1 MQAASLDVQLGSR
14 SYPIH
19 IGGGLLDD
27 ASLFGRHL
35 GESRAVIVTN
45 TTVAP
50 LYLERLRAA
59 IGDREML
66 VKVLPDGEE
75 HKNLAVLSDL
85 YDALLA
91 ARCDRNCTLV
101 ALGGGV
107 IGDITGFA
115 AATYQRGVSFLQ
127 VPTTLL
133 AQVDSSVGGKTAV
146 NHPRGKN
153 MIGAFHQPRAVIADT
168 DTLATLPPR
177 EYAAGLAE
185 VLKYGLIGDA
195 PFHAWLS
202 ANASA
207 ITARDAGCLIEIVR
221 RSCANK
227 ARVVAADEREEE
239 GGARALL
246 NFGHTFGHA
255 IETATDYR
263 SLLHGEA
270 VAIGMVMA
278 ARFSQELGWL
288 PAADVRGIRDLVAG
302 FGLPVTPPEG
312 LDAGALLSL
321 MRGDKKSSAGRI
333 RLVLLRRIGEAVL
346 SRDFPE
352 SALLALLETFTRSPE
367 AATA

>member
-19 IGGGLLDD
+19 IGRGLLDD
-27 ASLFGRHL
+27 ASLFARLL
-35 GESRAVIVTN
+35 GDARVAVVTN

-50 LYLERLRAA
+50 LYLERVRAVLGERVA
-59 IGDREML
+59 L
-66 VKVLPDGEE
+66 VKILPDGEE

-85 YDALLA
+85 YDALLS
-91 ARCDRNCTLV
+91 ARCDRNCTLI

-107 IGDITGFA
+107 VGDITGFA
-115 AATYQRGVSFLQ
+115 AATYQRGVSFVQ
-127 VPTTLL
+127 IPTTLL

-153 MIGAFHQPRAVIADT
+153 MIGAFHQPRAVIADI
-168 DTLATLPPR
+168 DTLSTLPVR

-195 PFHAWLS
+195 PFHAWIS
-202 ANASA
+202 ANAAAIAARESA
-207 ITARDAGCLIEIVR
+207 SLVEVVR

-239 GGARALL
+239 GGSRALL

-255 IETATDYR
+255 IETATGYR

-278 ARFSQELGWL
+278 ARFSHELGWL
-288 PAADVRGIRDLVAG
+288 SADELQDIRTLIAR
-302 FGLPVTPPEG
+302 FGLPVAPPSG
-312 LDAGALLSL
+312 LDAAELLSL
-321 MRGDKKSSAGRI
+321 MRGDKKSSSGRI

-352 SALLALLETFTRSPE
+352 SALLELLEASTRAAE
-367 AATA
+367 ALTA

>member
-19 IGGGLLDD
+19 IGSGLLDD

-59 IGDREML
+59 IGERVML

-153 MIGAFHQPRAVIADT
+153 MIGAFHQPRAVIADI

-227 ARVVAADEREEE
+227 RGRGDRHGHGGALLAGTRLAAGRGCPRHPRPRRGLRPARHAP
-239 GGARALL
+239 GGARRRCAAL
-246 NFGHTFGHA
+246 A
-255 IETATDYR
+255 DARRQEIERGPHPAR
-263 SLLHGEA
+263 
-270 VAIGMVMA
+270 VA
-278 ARFSQELGWL
+278 
-288 PAADVRGIRDLVAG
+288 AADR
-302 FGLPVTPPEG
+302 
-312 LDAGALLSL
+312 
-321 MRGDKKSSAGRI
+321 
-333 RLVLLRRIGEAVL
+333 
-346 SRDFPE
+346 
-352 SALLALLETFTRSPE
+352 
-367 AATA
+367 